1 MNPQP
6 IQDEDVLDNPTGQ
19 RGAGGTSNV
28 DVSIYFA
35 NTSCDFQAMI
45 KELKNQSRTV
55 TQDLEARMA

>member
-35 NTSCDFQAMI
+35 NTCDFQALI

-55 TQDLEARMA
+55 TQRLEARMA